1 MDEGEI
7 SMETTSTR
15 RPQPLGAFPMP
26 AGFLLFPEGQGDQVD
41 HARLALAQGRIPT
54 SWPDVLEGHRLA
66 YAGMLEEAKAHFG
79 GEAAV
84 DRFNLFVL
92 DPDSVDAVQLR
103 VDMPADL
110 APLVDLLDYTLGRT
124 EEPPALAGATDEVA
138 ALLLAGQASAELAN
152 GGVET
157 AVGLLQAAAECAAAT
172 SPALSAVL
180 LGNAGEIGREHAL
193 DDVRTIEDLTR
204 AIDLL
209 VETDLHLARAELH
222 YQLASLI
229 HDRAVQ
235 EELPLTEA
243 VHHYYC
249 ALQIVDAK
257 SAPYLWA
264 SAHLNLGTAYLTMPM
279 VEATDQLR
287 SGIAMQSLRAS
298 LEVFTKAEFPS
309 EWSSAQVN
317 LANALVYTPSTHQGD
332 NLVEAV
338 ERYEEVLE
346 LRDRESDPLG
356 RARLLMNQ
364 GNALAHLGIFD
375 HARAKLYEAR
385 YLFEELGDLDAVRTV
400 RGVLDE
406 VSRESVPQD
415 QRESASDVNGS
426 VRS

>member
-7 SMETTSTR
+7 SMAPSTLR

-26 AGFLLFPEGQGDQVD
+26 AGFLLFPESKDDAVD
-41 HARLALAQGRIPT
+41 EVRASLSLGRIPL
-54 SWPDVLEGHRLA
+54 SWPDILTGHRLA
-66 YAGMLEEAKAHFG
+66 HLGDVEKAKAFFAG
-79 GEAAV
+79 DSPV

-92 DPDSVDAVQLR
+92 DPDSVDAERLEA
-103 VDMPADL
+103 DLSPDL
-110 APLVDLLDYTLGRT
+110 APLVGLLNYTLGRS
-124 EEPPALAGATDEVA
+124 EEPPEIGSATDEVA
-138 ALLLAGQASAELAN
+138 ALLLAGRASFELTTGAA
-152 GGVET
+152 ET
-157 AVGLLQAAAECAAAT
+157 AAGLLRAAAECASAS
-172 SPALSAVL
+172 SPALAAVL
-180 LGNAGEIGREHAL
+180 LGNAGEIARENEL
-193 DDVRTIEDLTR
+193 DPVLAIDDLNR
-204 AIDLL
+204 AIELL
-209 VETDLHLARAELH
+209 METDLHVARAELH
-222 YQLASLI
+222 FQLASLI
-229 HDRAVQ
+229 HDLAVRDD
-235 EELPLTEA
+235 LPLTEA
-243 VHHYYC
+243 VHNYYC

-279 VEATDQLR
+279 VEASDQLR

-298 LEVFTKAEFPS
+298 LDVFTKEEFPS
-309 EWSSAQVN
+309 EWSSAQIN

-356 RARLLMNQ
+356 RARLLTNQ

-375 HARAKLYEAR
+375 HAKAKLYEAR
-385 YLFEELGDLDAVRTV
+385 YLFEELGDHDSVRTV

-406 VSRESVPQD
+406 IARESVPQD
-415 QRESASDVNGS
+415 QREAASEINGA